1 MTEALELFGIMM
13 AIMLPVS
20 LIVLLL
26 SILNIRKALRL
37 NWASCGRRL
46 I

>member
-26 SILNIRKALRL
+26 SILNIRKALKI
-37 NWASCGRRL
+37 GRAHV
-46 I
+46 